1 MKTAISIPDELFG
14 IAERLARHLG
24 MSRSELYQRAV
35 AAFVHRHRD
44 DMITQQL
51 DDVYTSA
58 SSRRGLDA
66 ATRQMQAQSIH
77 REDW

>member
-51 DDVYTSA
+51 DDVYTLA

-66 ATRQMQAQSIH
+66 ATRQMQAQSIDQ
-77 REDW
+77 EDW